1 MQVAF
6 IYFLKNKV
14 AFYILFLK
22 STSLYFILVVKK
34 MGQYDVTLLYFT
46 IRIYMN
52 FDSSGLPL
60 MPSKLRSKKS
70 PPMQK

>member
-34 MGQYDVTLLYFT
+34 MGVEIPYTNNMMSRYF
-46 IRIYMN
+46 I
-52 FDSSGLPL
+52 L
-60 MPSKLRSKKS
+60 
-70 PPMQK
+70 Q